1 MKANSRRLFTALA
14 IGCAAIPTSAA
25 AYETPVHAEVTAHA
39 FLQALQQR
47 NFLVDLGIVHFF
59 DSSGTLHMEAFAG
72 RTPFDWSVRGS
83 MWEDNNVRSAFH
95 FFDPLAPAGSQGL
108 KGAFQPT
115 PEWALDLEANPTY
128 SIPGTRNSLHGAL
141 TNTDPIVRPKLWRDT
156 FRGLGQFTHLLQD
169 MSQPQH
175 VRDDDHFSLTEQFY
189 YAFPDYSRYEKH
201 TLQLLGQG
209 GLLFDGYPVVRMPD
223 YLSFWVTQD
232 NKGLAQFTNRNFV
245 SEHTNLDDTK
255 YASPGPGT
263 LLDEEVI
270 PQVLD
275 VLGRPIQG
283 ATDVTIQYV
292 SNTFTDAYA
301 NRTITNNRLS
311 TFSVFDFQRLATV
324 GRRVYSLYNTNHK
337 AYADILLPMAVGYS
351 AGLMSHFLR
360 GSIEISPP
368 DENIY
373 GIVDHSTFTD
383 AQTDPFGFSGFDTI
397 KLKVRNATA
406 NGETMAG
413 GTLQAVAK
421 FRRNTCYKD
430 DLTGEFTS
438 LNPPCPLYRTA
449 EEEIVVSNTFTNVA
463 LASTPLPLTFRF
475 QQPIPINAT
484 DLFLQVVYRGPLG
497 DREPDAVVV
506 GTRDLFE
513 PNYFVIANSSDY
525 ILFNGS
531 FLKTDDPNLLPTLDK
546 LPVDGKLDTF
556 WDRTDMD
563 VYFGFTPAF
572 TAEPLA
578 TVTGLPPG
586 RYVRVAILTD
596 RNPYPAPVQAGGGT
610 FFSSFVYNV
619 TAGKNQLEPE
629 LNTYRI
635 ALFSPLRGVN
645 MFSSLW
651 LYRVFGT
658 PTSGDFSAMGA
669 FPDLKPHPLTTL
681 SFRPAP

>member
-1 MKANSRRLFTALA
+1 MKSTAATLCSA
-14 IGCAAIPTSAA
+14 LVISIAAAAPTAA
-25 AYETPVHAEVTAHA
+25 RAYETPVHAEITARA
-39 FLQALQQR
+39 FIQALQHR
-47 NFLVDLGIVHFF
+47 DFLVDLGIVHFF
-59 DSSGTLHMEAFAG
+59 RDGTLHMEGFAG

-83 MWEDNNVRSAFH
+83 MLEDNNVRSAFH
-95 FFDPLAPAGSQGL
+95 FFDPLAPATRQGL
-108 KGAFQPT
+108 KGVFQST
-115 PEWALDLEANPTY
+115 PDWALDVNTNPTY
-128 SIPGTRNSLHGAL
+128 SIPGTRNSLYNAL
-141 TNTDPIVRPKLWRDT
+141 TNTDPIVRPRLWRDM

-189 YAFPDYSRYEKH
+189 YLFPDYSRYEKH

-209 GLLFDGYPVVRMPD
+209 GLLFDGYPLVKMPD
-223 YLSFWVTQD
+223 YLSFWVTAD
-232 NKGLAQFTNRNFV
+232 NKGLAQFANLNFV

-263 LLDEEVI
+263 LLKEEVI

-292 SNTFTDAYA
+292 SNTFADAYA

-311 TFSVFDFQRLATV
+311 TYSIFDFQRLAMANK
-324 GRRVYSLYNTNHK
+324 RVYSLYNTNHK

-360 GSIEISPP
+360 GSMSISPP

-383 AQTDPFGFSGFDTI
+383 KQTDPFGFSGFDTI

-430 DLTGEFTS
+430 DLSGEFTS
-438 LNPPCPLYRTA
+438 LNPPCALYRT
-449 EEEIVVSNTFTNVA
+449 EDEEIVVSNTFTGVT
-463 LASTPLPLTFRF
+463 LTSTPQPLTFTF
-475 QQPIPINAT
+475 QKHIPINAT

-513 PNYFVIANSSDY
+513 PNYFAIANSSDY

-531 FLKTDDPNLLPTLDK
+531 FLKRDDPALIPTLDK
-546 LPVDGKLDTF
+546 LPVDGKLDAF
-556 WDRTDMD
+556 WDQTDMD

-572 TAEPLA
+572 TAAPLA
-578 TVTGLPPG
+578 TVTALPPG
-586 RYVRVAILTD
+586 RYARVAILTD
-596 RNPYPAPVQAGGGT
+596 RSPYPAPVQAQGFT
-610 FFSSFVYNV
+610 YFSSFVYSV
-619 TAGKNQLEPE
+619 TAGKNQLEAE
-629 LNTYRI
+629 LDTYRVSI
-635 ALFSPLRGVN
+635 YAPLRGVN

-651 LYRVFGT
+651 LYREFGT
-658 PTSGDFSAMGA
+658 PTSGNLSTMGSFA
-669 FPDLKPHPLTTL
+669 NLKPFPLTTL
-681 SFRPAP
+681 TFKPAP